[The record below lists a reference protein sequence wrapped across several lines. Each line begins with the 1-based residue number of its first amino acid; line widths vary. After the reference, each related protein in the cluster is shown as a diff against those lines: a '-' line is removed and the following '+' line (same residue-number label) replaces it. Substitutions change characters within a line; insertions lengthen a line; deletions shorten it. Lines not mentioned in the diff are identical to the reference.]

1 MFAIWIRT
9 NHHHMAASR
18 VYKVSIPVFCS
29 ARLFPS
35 FCRSHGNSNKGSYAT
50 RAQNSSS
57 TMIQGCPVEVLDRF
71 FEFAAY
77 SDPRKAQVT
86 LRSLMLT
93 CSYIRTIARRHFIDI
108 VCLPNAEKVIE
119 FGGYLKQVVGG
130 GDYGKG
136 VLPIQH
142 LAVAGDYRGKRNN
155 SLYSSAAATKAA
167 NIIPFI
173 IATAAPTLFTL
184 TILGVQGDHRFIF
197 TGGSIHPKPRCQNCV
212 IDRPIFP
219 KLHDLVALE
228 QDVLLLVTRDED
240 GNPDNQACQLQY
252 PSLRRLYVHGTDGG
266 ALPSTLPY
274 LADLRLNMLPR
285 SCIPPPPREELD
297 HVRSLIIDAPIP
309 SFCFDFD
316 GSGSRLQRE
325 YNSKYRTLIE
335 EVGNPERNGVIL
347 SIDSV
352 YSYKYGNRDCILS
365 AWADTVVGGD
375 GCWTTAWVLT
385 K

>member
-1 MFAIWIRT
+1 
-9 NHHHMAASR
+9 
-18 VYKVSIPVFCS
+18 
-29 ARLFPS
+29 
-35 FCRSHGNSNKGSYAT
+35 
-50 RAQNSSS
+50 
-57 TMIQGCPVEVLDRF
+57 MIQGCPVEVLDRF

-77 SDPRKAQVT
+77 SDPKKAQAT

-93 CSYIRTIARRHFIDI
+93 CSYIRTIARRHSIQI
-108 VCLPNAEKVIE
+108 VCLPHAEKAIE
-119 FGGYLKQVVGG
+119 FGGYLQQVVEG

-142 LAVAGDYRGKRNN
+142 LAVGGDYRAGKR
-155 SLYSSAAATKAA
+155 SYYLSGAAETKAA

-173 IATAAPTLFTL
+173 IATAAPTLRTL
-184 TILGVQGDHRFIF
+184 TLLGVQSDHKFIF
-197 TGGSIHPKPRCQNCV
+197 TGGSIHPKPRCQNFV
-212 IDRPIFP
+212 IHRPIFP
-219 KLHDLVALE
+219 KLHDLIALE
-228 QDVLLLVTRDED
+228 QDVLLVTRDED
-240 GNPDNQACQLQY
+240 GNPDERACQLQY
-252 PSLRRLYVHGTDGG
+252 PSLRRLYVNGTDGG

-274 LADLRLNMLPR
+274 LADLRLNMLQH
-285 SCIPPPPREELD
+285 SCIAPPPREELD

-316 GSGSRLQRE
+316 GSGSRLQCE

-335 EVGNPERNGVIL
+335 EVGNPERNRVVL